1 MQQGEQ
7 RKLHDSQTASDT
19 AVVTT
24 ESARLYEIAKG
35 YFPGGVSSPV
45 RAFNGVGGTPRF
57 IVRGEG
63 AYVVDADGNRLV
75 DYVLAY
81 GPHVLGHAPPTVV
94 AAITGAASRG
104 TSFGA
109 PSTQETELAQLIQGF
124 VPSMQVMRFVTS
136 GTEAVMS
143 ALRLARAATGRDLIV
158 KFEGNYHG
166 HADSVLAR
174 AGSGVATLGLPDS
187 PGVPAAAARDTMV
200 LPYNNV
206 DALRAAFAEYGR
218 DIAAVIVEPVAGNM
232 GLVLP
237 APGFLEALRWQ
248 TTAYDAVLIFDEV
261 MTGFRVHPG
270 GAQTLYGVTPDLTT
284 LGKVIGGGLPIGA
297 YGGRSNLMRQIA
309 PEGPVYQA
317 GTLAGNPVVMAAGIA
332 VLGELAKPGV
342 WQRAADATRT
352 LAEGLAAAA
361 RHAGVDVQVPHLGTM
376 FTPFF
381 TDQPVTDYAAARAAD
396 VARYA
401 AFFHSML
408 EQGVLPPPSAF
419 ETWFVSTA
427 HGEREVSHTLTAAAE
442 AFRNVA

>member
-1 MQQGEQ
+1 M
-7 RKLHDSQTASDT
+7 TVIDT
-19 AVVTT
+19 AVITS
-24 ESARLYEIAKG
+24 ESARLYEAAQR

-63 AYVVDADGNRLV
+63 AYVVDADGNRLI

-81 GPHVLGHAPPTVV
+81 GPHVLGHAPPSVI
-94 AAITGAASRG
+94 AAITDAASRG

-143 ALRLARAATGRDLIV
+143 VIRLARAATGRDLIV
-158 KFEGNYHG
+158 KFDGNYHG

-187 PGVPAAAARDTMV
+187 PGVPAATAHDTMV
-200 LPYNNV
+200 LPYNDI
-206 DALRAAFAEYGR
+206 DAVRVAFAEYGR

-237 APGFLEALRWQ
+237 SAGFLEALRWQ
-248 TTAYDAVLIFDEV
+248 TTAHDAVLIFDEV
-261 MTGFRVHPG
+261 MTGFRIHPG
-270 GAQTLYGVTPDLTT
+270 GVQTLYGITPDLTT
-284 LGKVIGGGLPIGA
+284 LGKVIGGGLPVGA
-297 YGGRSNLMRQIA
+297 YGGRSDLMRQIA
-309 PEGPVYQA
+309 PDGPVYQA

-332 VLGELAKPGV
+332 VLRELRKPGV
-342 WQRAADATRT
+342 WQGAADATHAI
-352 LAEGLAAAA
+352 AEGLADAA
-361 RHAGVDVQVPHLGTM
+361 RSAGVSVQVPHLGTM
-376 FTPFF
+376 LTPFF
-381 TDQPVTDYAAARAAD
+381 TDKPVTDYTTARASDAG
-396 VARYA
+396 RYA
-401 AFFHSML
+401 TFFHSML
-408 EQGVLPPPSAF
+408 EQGVSPPPSAF

-427 HGEREVSHTLTAAAE
+427 HGEPEIAHTLNAAAE
-442 AFRNVA
+442 AFQRTR